1 MIRERCSCGARF
13 ETDQLDSLKL
23 VREWRKKHSCIAQDE
38 QDGTTSGF
46 AQVEQPIGF
55 AVTGLN
61 VPAKDYDPF
70 EDE

>member
-13 ETDQLDSLKL
+13 ETDQRDSLRL
-23 VREWRKKHSCIAQDE
+23 VREWRKKHTCIIQEE
-38 QDGTTSGF
+38 QDGAISGS

-55 AVTGLN
+55 AVHGLN
-61 VPAKDYDPF
+61 VPAKEYDPW